1 MSAAVSKKYIIPPLR
16 RLTEDEADAIQSM
29 FRLYDY
35 TATGLIQRH
44 LAVRLL
50 KTLGFASSGSTMS
63 PEVSLRE
70 FLLYVD
76 QRSMERDNLLSF
88 SMQSF
93 KTFVSTPS
101 AEYGPNVITQEGVAK
116 FYESV
121 GRPAPSQVLTK
132 FLFTTMLDY
141 DDCARNPEV
150 KADSFERDVTYYAKK
165 SNVMKQFR

>member
-1 MSAAVSKKYIIPPLR
+1 MSTAVNKKYVIPPLR
-16 RLTEDEADAIQSM
+16 RLTEDEADAVLSM

-35 TATGLIQRH
+35 TASGLIPRH
-44 LAVRLL
+44 LAARLL
-50 KTLGFASSGSTMS
+50 KTLGFASSGSTLS

-93 KTFVSTPS
+93 KTFVSAPS
-101 AEYGPNVITQEGVAK
+101 ETYGSSVVTQQGVAE

-132 FLFTTMLDY
+132 FLLTTMLDY

-150 KADSFERDVTYYAKK
+150 KAENFERDVTYYAKK
-165 SNVMKQFR
+165 NNVMKQFR